1 MSYFFFSLSP
11 VRLPLG
17 LLVLGLAL
25 TSSCRTCPMDSCH
38 TRKVHLHNGV
48 QYRGQPLFKKQNPAI
63 GEKIKV
69 HKQEEGRRHN
79 DRRRTLK

>member
-1 MSYFFFSLSP
+1 MSHFVFSLVP
-11 VRLPLG
+11 RRLPLG
-17 LLVLGLAL
+17 LLLLGLVL

-69 HKQEEGRRHN
+69 HKQDTPRHKN
-79 DRRRTLK
+79 DRRKTLK